1 MTIRHCRFAR
11 VEHRAGFSMIDVLVA
26 IVVLATALLAL
37 AALQGAITR
46 NAADSRARSQV
57 ASFVEGLFEQA
68 RAGNASAGTANYDAI
83 VSQTITPNASGTA
96 LEKSAFG
103 IQSVAGISNLQIVE
117 TVSTYAAD
125 ATGAFSVTTAVVP
138 SGTGTYKQMNIT
150 TTWTDASGT
159 PRQLAMDS
167 IISPLQTSTDKTL
180 DNAKL
185 SVSQTPIVREFNP
198 GAASGVI
205 PIAISDTSQSAASN
219 PKPDIIS
226 TKGKGSLVVG
236 SSYNVLTFQTPD
248 QTTGAALIQQ
258 RVEAQVVGCSCQYGQ
273 GSTDTTD
280 IFQQAFRPT
289 YWNGTK
295 YTDPKGLTA
304 TTGSGSSKVT
314 LPATNV
320 NHPGQDPASS
330 ATQSSYCTQCCR
342 DHHDRTDHVDS
353 PSDTSNTA
361 ADPNYVYF
369 DSFPTPATADVN
381 TYAADA
387 VTLANGATDKYVEA
401 CRLIRTGGVFHTA
414 TDLNSEHFGLLATQT
429 YPKATTV
436 VPDNTSTSCSGQS
449 FSICYQNFAKDYLT
463 QKYVDS
469 GTPSANAVYASNG
482 LDNPTQIVTS
492 STQTYYYLDA
502 RGLYVDYLEAE
513 TAQAISDAYGTCPST
528 SSKANC
534 VLPLLPFTAINT
546 TELADWTSCTAAT
559 GPCTDATT
567 TGMIVYPAVTNTYNT
582 TTGDFI
588 VAGYASLASTPTLT
602 QSYAVATM
610 SKSNSGVAIADPVDP
625 NDTATL
631 TDAQLFSITPA
642 STGGGVFSVTLGNT
656 ANTADPTDL
665 FTKPNWP
672 TATWS
677 NPATSKSVLCTVGS
691 TSNPNPYSCQPDVLA
706 SGGTALDLIIAKYNP
721 TTTSNANQSNVTC
734 ATVDGGTNTV
744 SATASMNNSQFCP
757 NYAVNT
763 IAVGVTPLVLTPVV
777 TSDGLV
783 AETSKISFPGL
794 KPSDAITITFTR
806 TSNNLAPLACTTKI
820 SGKSTTYT
828 GAWSA
833 CK

>member
-1 MTIRHCRFAR
+1 MIIRHCRFAPAT
-11 VEHRAGFSMIDVLVA
+11 HRAGFSMIDVLVA

-46 NAADSRARSQV
+46 NTADSRARSQV
-57 ASFVEGLFEQA
+57 AAYVEGMIEQA
-68 RAGNASAGTANYDAI
+68 RAGSYDAI
-83 VSQTITPNASGTA
+83 ATQTITPNASGTA

-117 TVSTYAAD
+117 TVSTYIAD
-125 ATGAFSVTTAVVP
+125 ATGAFSVTNAIVP
-138 SGTGTYKQMNIT
+138 SGSGTYKQMNIT

-180 DNAKL
+180 DNSAL

-198 GAASGVI
+198 GAAAGVI

-236 SSYNVLTFQTPD
+236 TSYNVLTYQTPD

-258 RVEAQVVGCSCQYGQ
+258 RVEAQVLGCSCQYGQ
-273 GSTDTTD
+273 GSTDTSD
-280 IFQQAFRPT
+280 VFQQAFRPT

-295 YTDPKGLTA
+295 YTDPKGLT
-304 TTGSGSSKVT
+304 TTTTSGNTKVT
-314 LPATNV
+314 LPATNL

-361 ADPNYVYF
+361 ADPKYVYF

-387 VTLANGATDKYVEA
+387 TTLANGTTDKYVAA
-401 CRLIRTGGVFHTA
+401 CRLIRASGIFHTA
-414 TDLNSEHFGLLATQT
+414 TDLNSEHFGLLATQV
-429 YPKATTV
+429 YPNATTV
-436 VPDNTSTSCSGQS
+436 VPDATSTSCSGQS
-449 FSICYQNFAKDYLT
+449 FSTCYQNFAVDYLT

-469 GTPSANAVYASNG
+469 GTPSANSVYASNG
-482 LDNPTQIVTS
+482 LDNPTQITTS

-513 TAQAISDAYGTCPST
+513 TAQAISDAYGTCPASST
-528 SSKANC
+528 KADC
-534 VLPLLPFTAINT
+534 VLPLVPFTAINA
-546 TELADWTSCTAAT
+546 TELADWTSCTTAT
-559 GPCTDATT
+559 APCTDATT
-567 TGMIVYPAVTNTYNT
+567 TGMQVFSSVTNTYNT
-582 TTGDFI
+582 TTGDFT
-588 VAGYASLASTPTLT
+588 VAGYAALAATPTLT

-625 NDTATL
+625 NDTTTL
-631 TDAQLFSITPA
+631 NDAQLFSITPA
-642 STGGGVFSVTLGNT
+642 SSGGGVFSVTLGNT
-656 ANTADPTDL
+656 ANTLDPTDL
-665 FTKPNWP
+665 FKKPNWP

-677 NPATSKSVLCTVGS
+677 NVATSKSVLCTVAS
-691 TSNPNPYSCQPDVLA
+691 NNNPNPYSCQPDVLA
-706 SGGTALDLIIAKYNP
+706 SGGTALNLTIAKYNP
-721 TTTSNANQSNVTC
+721 TTTSGLSQSNVTC
-734 ATVDGGTNTV
+734 ATVDGVANGSITV
-744 SATASMNNSQFCP
+744 NMTSSQFCP

-763 IAVGVTPLVLTPVV
+763 ITVGVTTLALTPVV
-777 TSDGLV
+777 TNDGLL
-783 AETSKISFPGL
+783 AETSTISFPGL
-794 KPSDAITITFTR
+794 KPNDAITITFSQ
-806 TSNNLAPLACTTKI
+806 TSNPLAPLACTSKTT
-820 SGKSTTYT
+820 GKGTTYT

-833 CK
+833 CN